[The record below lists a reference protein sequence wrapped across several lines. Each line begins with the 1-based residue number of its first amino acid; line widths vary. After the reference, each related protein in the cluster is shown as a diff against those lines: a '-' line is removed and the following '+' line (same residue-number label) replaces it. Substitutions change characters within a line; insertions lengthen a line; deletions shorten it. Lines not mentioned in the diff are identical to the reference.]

1 MNILGI
7 THPIS
12 WNPAACLLIDGE
24 LVTFAEEERF
34 IRVKHAPHAYPRN
47 AIALCLQRA
56 GIEASGVDITAIGFQ
71 RPEVT
76 GLRAMLDELDVTHL
90 TDDELFEYRTA
101 LATLHADDQ
110 LRTFGK
116 REYFDHHLCHAA
128 SAAIPSA
135 FAQANVITLD
145 GWGGASSGM
154 FGTFDRQGRIDKIAD
169 VNPYSSW
176 GSTYELITDYLG
188 FSAHSGEGKTMGLAS
203 YGQVDPV
210 LLPNFCEGRFRL
222 PNVRKYERFLAR
234 TWKQRARDEELT
246 DRHRNLAATVQSQ
259 YEESLVAIAHT
270 LAEETGI
277 RKFVL
282 AGGVALNCTGNGHLA
297 RQDFIEDIFVQPASH
312 DAGTALGAAI
322 LAHRQA
328 TGSWPAIGFRHA
340 YWGADFSSGEIQ
352 AALAFAKVPYEPC
365 DPCTTA
371 AHALARNQVVGWF
384 QGAAEVGPRALGH
397 RSILA
402 HPGFVGNVEHINKRV
417 KRREPWRPLAPS
429 VLAERFHDIFEL
441 PMLSPFMLMAAP
453 VREPWRS
460 RLAAIVHVDHSA
472 RPQAVEVET
481 NPMFHRMIGCFE
493 GLTGL
498 PAVLNTSFNL
508 DDEPLVNSPEQ
519 AIATFCR
526 SGLDVLILGNFVL
539 RK

>member
-24 LVTFAEEERF
+24 LVAFAEEERF
-34 IRVKHAPHAYPRN
+34 VRLKHAPHVAPHN
-47 AIALCLQRA
+47 AIALCLRRA
-56 GIEASGVDITAIGFQ
+56 GIDASQIDITAIGFQ
-71 RPEVT
+71 RPEAG
-76 GLRAMLDELDVTHL
+76 GLRAMLNQSDVTRL
-90 TDDELFEYRTA
+90 TNDEFFEYRSS
-101 LATLHADDQ
+101 LAVLHADSQ
-110 LRTFGK
+110 LMTFGR

-128 SAAIPSA
+128 SAAIPSG
-135 FAQANVITLD
+135 FARANVITLD

-154 FGTFDRQGRIDKIAD
+154 FGTFNRQGQIEKIAD
-169 VNPYSSW
+169 VSPYSSW
-176 GSTYELITDYLG
+176 GNTYELVTDYLG
-188 FSAHSGEGKTMGLAS
+188 FRAHSGEGKTMGLAS
-203 YGQVDPV
+203 YGQNDPA
-210 LLPNFCEGRFRL
+210 LLPNFCEGPFSL
-222 PNVRKYERFLAR
+222 PNVRKYEHFLASTFER
-234 TWKQRARDEELT
+234 RKYGEELT

-259 YEESLVAIAHT
+259 YEQSLVTIART

-277 RKFVL
+277 SKFVL

-297 RQDFIEDIFVQPASH
+297 RQEFVEDIFIQPASH

-328 TGSWPAIGFRHA
+328 TEAWPSFTFHHA
-340 YWGADFSSGEIQ
+340 YWGAEFTSDEIQ
-352 AALAFAKVPYEPC
+352 AALVFAKVPYQPC

-371 AHALARNQVVGWF
+371 AQALAQNQVIGWF

-402 HPGFVGNVEHINKRV
+402 HPGYSGNVEHINKHV

-441 PMLSPFMLMAAP
+441 PLLSPFMLMAAP
-453 VREPWRS
+453 VRDAWRN

-481 NPMFHRMIGCFE
+481 NPTFHRMIGCFE
-493 GLTGL
+493 NLTGL

-508 DDEPLVNSPEQ
+508 DDEPLVNSPEH
-519 AIATFCR
+519 AIATFYR
-526 SGLDVLILGNFVL
+526 SGLDVLIMGNFVV